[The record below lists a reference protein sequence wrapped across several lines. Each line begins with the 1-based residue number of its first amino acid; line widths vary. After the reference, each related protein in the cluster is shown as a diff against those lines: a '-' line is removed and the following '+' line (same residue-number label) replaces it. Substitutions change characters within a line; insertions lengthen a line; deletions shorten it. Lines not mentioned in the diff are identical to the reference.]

1 MSPVFIKNGSGSG
14 SWKNIVNIF
23 IKNGSGNGSFKN
35 VLSGFIRVGNA
46 WKQFFSS
53 SLSIAQ
59 QVTISQSTNAT
70 TFLTTLTGTNYYWS
84 PGPPVLTYK
93 FQRSTDNFS
102 TWSDLD
108 SGSIV
113 NPAFGSSNTKTYLL
127 PSTGPSVGVLPNIL
141 NYYRFKVDATYG
153 SLTAESISSS
163 TTIQGPT
170 NVTIGL
176 ASPTFASIQLSWT
189 ASTGANRYLVYK
201 STDNITFSQ
210 YASVT
215 STSLSGIFD
224 LAGGA
229 TYYFYVVPIT
239 GGSFTYPGYLGN
251 NSNTLVLPILATPT
265 LSAATSNSSGFSFTI
280 NNYDASNTYTL
291 STTSGSISISGSTVT
306 VSGLSPGQSATATV
320 SASRSGYGDSASA
333 SRTGSALQLQPTASG
348 FAVSDVTATPSN
360 PSVISFSSSNN
371 QVTSTWT
378 NGSPITSVTYTLS
391 GAGTNASLTDTTAP
405 FVTSDLTAY
414 SQSGTYT
421 FTVTNFNN
429 NFVVRVSWNQTNT
442 QSYIIYY
449 SGSSSGAASLS
460 GNSSASS
467 VSVDI
472 PWSSANG
479 SFTFTNLNVY
489 TLTNQTGNS
498 ASYSTGLSAISP
510 SVKLSSRS
518 DSTFLTYTP
527 PAPVNTSIPTLSP
540 TSIFVGTTLTAGVG
554 TWSNS
559 PTSYDIRIYRGTAG
573 VIMSETLVASG
584 TSTSLTYTVTQAD
597 YNSGQLYFR
606 TYVNATNAGGSSGFV
621 AGQERGPI
629 QISAPSN
636 TSAPSVSPSS
646 GTAGSTQFSCTT
658 GSWTNSPTSY
668 AYQWQ
673 YLDQG
678 TTYLSISGA
687 TSSTYTPP
695 SNYVSLYGSSLRCR
709 VTASNSGGSGT
720 ANSNVVTVSTGGS
733 APATPTGV
741 TNTYNGGTSYTFSWT
756 ASSGATS
763 YNINYGENTTAP
775 SPNPPSSIV
784 GNVTTGTVNTSS
796 TSYSYT
802 SSSSSN
808 YVGFRVRAN
817 NSNGSSSYSAVTQY
831 K

>member
-1 MSPVFIKNGSGSG
+1 MFINVNGTWKSITDMFINVSGT
-14 SWKNIVNIF
+14 WKRV
-23 IKNGSGNGSFKN
+23 
-35 VLSGFIRVGNA
+35 VDGFINVAGT
-46 WKQFFSS
+46 WKRFFSS
-53 SLSIAQ
+53 ALSIAQ
-59 QVTISQSTNAT
+59 QVTISQSTNGT

-93 FQRSTDNFS
+93 FQRSTNGGT

-108 SGSIV
+108 SDFIV
-113 NPAFGSSNTKTYLL
+113 NPAFGSSNTKTYSLA
-127 PSTGPSVGVLPNIL
+127 SSGPTLGVLPNVL
-141 NYYRFKVDATYG
+141 NYYRFRVDATYG
-153 SLTAESISSS
+153 SLTAESVSSS

-176 ASPTFASIQLSWT
+176 SSPTFASIQLSWT
-189 ASTGANRYLVYK
+189 ASTGASRYLVYK

-215 STSLSGIFD
+215 STSLFGISD
-224 LAGGA
+224 LAGGG

-291 STTSGSISISGSTVT
+291 STTAGSISRSGSTVT
-306 VSGLSPGQSATATV
+306 VSGLSPGGSATATV

-333 SRTGSALQLQPTASG
+333 NRIGIALQIQPTASG
-348 FAVSDVTATPSN
+348 FARADVTTTPSD

-378 NGSPITSVTYTLS
+378 NGSPITSVVYSFS
-391 GAGTNASLTDTTAP
+391 GAGTNGSVTDTTSP

-429 NFVVRVSWNQTNT
+429 NFVVRVSWNQTNA

-449 SGSSSGAASLS
+449 SGSSSGATSLS

-489 TLTNQTGNS
+489 ASTNQTGNS

-510 SVKLSSRS
+510 SVKV
-518 DSTFLTYTP
+518 STRTNTTSLTYTP

-540 TSIFVGTTLTAGVG
+540 TSIAVGTTLTAGVG

-573 VIMSETLVASG
+573 VLMSETLVASG

-606 TYVNATNAGGSSGFV
+606 TYVNATNSGGSSGFV

-629 QISAPSN
+629 AAPAQYTVTWNANGGTVSPTSN
-636 TSAPSVSPSS
+636 TVNAGGSVTAPTPTRSGFTFVRWTDTLSGDYTYTVLAGGSFTPPSSITMYARWTSS
-646 GTAGSTQFSCTT
+646 GT
-658 GSWTNSPTSY
+658 P
-668 AYQWQ
+668 
-673 YLDQG
+673 
-678 TTYLSISGA
+678 
-687 TSSTYTPP
+687 
-695 SNYVSLYGSSLRCR
+695 
-709 VTASNSGGSGT
+709 
-720 ANSNVVTVSTGGS
+720 
-733 APATPTGV
+733 PATPTGV
-741 TNTYNGGTSYTFSWT
+741 GLTGSGVVSWT

-763 YNINYGENTTAP
+763 YEIEFYTAQNGSGLNAAGAYSVTGISASP
-775 SPNPPSSIV
+775 YQLVSPYASPNNWARV
-784 GNVTTGTVNTSS
+784 
-796 TSYSYT
+796 
-802 SSSSSN
+802 
-808 YVGFRVRAN
+808 RVRAR
-817 NSNGSSSYSAVTQY
+817 NSSGASAYSAWVPSETTY
-831 K
+831 T